1 LRRPAFANCEVQLK
15 CREDAVLPGSRIELR
30 HIRYVV
36 AAADHGSFR
45 RAAAALGI
53 QESAVSRRIRDLEG
67 RLGTT
72 FFIRSPGGVKLTH
85 AGKQF
90 VQRGRKALSEIGMAK
105 AEVSA
110 IGRGDDGH
118 LKIGIFSSLASG
130 FLSELVQ
137 AFGERHAAVQLT
149 FIDGNPAEH
158 LAAIRQHQL
167 DVAFITGAG
176 SWPGYASQHLWSE
189 RVFAVLP
196 THHPRAGDLKVNFE
210 DLAHEPFMV
219 SEAAPGEEIHDYL
232 VQRLASLGRHPDIHQ
247 HLVGRDN
254 LMQLVALGRGLTV
267 TSEATTGALFPGV
280 VFRPIEDEVLPFC
293 GVWSASND
301 NPALAVLL
309 DLARSMTSAVEQSAF
324 NFLFPGKVDTD
335 P

>member
-1 LRRPAFANCEVQLK
+1 M
-15 CREDAVLPGSRIELR
+15 ELR

-53 QESAVSRRIRDLEG
+53 QESAVSRRIRDLED

-90 VQRGRKALSEIGMAK
+90 VQRRRKALSEIGMAK

-110 IGRGDDGH
+110 IGRGEDGH
-118 LKIGIFSSLASG
+118 LTIGIFSSLASG

-158 LAAIRQHQL
+158 LAAIR
-167 DVAFITGAG
+167 
-176 SWPGYASQHLWSE
+176 
-189 RVFAVLP
+189 
-196 THHPRAGDLKVNFE
+196 
-210 DLAHEPFMV
+210 
-219 SEAAPGEEIHDYL
+219 
-232 VQRLASLGRHPDIHQ
+232 
-247 HLVGRDN
+247 
-254 LMQLVALGRGLTV
+254 
-267 TSEATTGALFPGV
+267 
-280 VFRPIEDEVLPFC
+280 
-293 GVWSASND
+293 
-301 NPALAVLL
+301 
-309 DLARSMTSAVEQSAF
+309 
-324 NFLFPGKVDTD
+324 
-335 P
+335 